1 MTRERQNDSQPAT
14 LRVTLRR
21 VAHAY
26 ARALHRLTTFLE
38 VTGRI
43 EEEENLQTQLELI
56 ADAVVRARM
65 FRRALI
71 TLLDPDWI
79 PVCIGAAGISD
90 GELEKLRSKPPLS
103 PRLRKRIFQDQF
115 RISNSYYV
123 PHTDLLARQLSETG
137 IKSTHRPEEFEGWHP
152 EDLLFVPM
160 HNRQG
165 NVIGTLSVDDPF
177 DGKRP
182 TIRTVRILELF
193 AREAAY
199 IIELKQLEKELRTTK
214 EYLERLFDSTPD
226 IVVTT
231 DGEGKVQLF
240 NPGAEEI
247 TGYRAEEIIGK
258 PVESLFE
265 SRDEATAV
273 MRQMRE
279 GKGGRK
285 GTLRNYETKLRAKSG
300 ELVPISLTANI
311 IYDENGAEA
320 GTEGI
325 SKDLR
330 QLKKLQDDLVRA
342 ERDRERRATLAR
354 TAAALSDE
362 LNNRLA
368 VILAN
373 VQMLD
378 SRLSTAEPELGGRQR
393 TEMLGKLD
401 LVQAETASIADTVQ
415 KLRELA
421 ERGFKLT
428 PYVGDI
434 EMVDLRTA
442 GPPETRRRILVA
454 DDKEAFRETV
464 ADYLRSKGMEVELAS
479 DGEEALRKVAEN
491 HFAVVVSDI
500 RMPRRNGYEVFSGV
514 RRMSPDTKI
523 ILMTAFGYDP
533 DHALVKSAREGLTKV
548 LFKPF
553 PMEDLYEAI
562 TAALTAPAAPPNQ

>member
-1 MTRERQNDSQPAT
+1 MTRAHRNNSQTAT
-14 LRVTLRR
+14 LRATLRR

-56 ADAVVRARM
+56 ADAVVKARM

-71 TLLDPDWI
+71 TLLDPDWMPI
-79 PVCIGAAGISD
+79 CIGAAGIGD
-90 GELEKLRSKPPLS
+90 DELKKLRSKPPLS
-103 PRLRKRIFQDQF
+103 PGLRKRIFQDQF

-123 PHTDLLARQLSETG
+123 PHTDLLARQLSEAG

-160 HNRQG
+160 YNRQG

-226 IVVTT
+226 IIVTT

-247 TGYRAEEIIGK
+247 TGYRAEEILGK

-265 SRDEATAV
+265 SRDEAKAV
-273 MRQMRE
+273 THQMRE
-279 GKGGRK
+279 GKGDRK

-300 ELVPISLTANI
+300 ELIPISLTANI
-311 IYDENGAEA
+311 IYDEKGAEA

-330 QLKKLQDDLVRA
+330 QLKKLQDELVKA

-354 TAAALSDE
+354 TAAAVSDE

-378 SRLSTAEPELGGRQR
+378 LRLSTAEPELGGRQR
-393 TEMLGKLD
+393 TEMLGKLS
-401 LVQAETASIADTVQ
+401 LIQSETSSIADTVRR
-415 KLRELA
+415 LRELA

-434 EMVDLRTA
+434 EMVDLRAA

-464 ADYLRSKGMEVELAS
+464 ADYLRSRGMEVELAS
-479 DGEEALRKVAEN
+479 DGEEVLQKVAEN
-491 HFAVVVSDI
+491 HFDLVVSDI
-500 RMPRRNGYEVFSGV
+500 RMPRRNGYEVLNGV
-514 RRMSPDTKI
+514 RRLSPNTKVV
-523 ILMTAFGYDP
+523 LMTAFGYDP
-533 DHALVKSAREGLTKV
+533 DHVLVRSAREGLSNV

-553 PMEDLYEAI
+553 RMEELYDAI
-562 TAALTAPAAPPNQ
+562 TAALAAPAGPL